1 MRLSNKNV
9 PPDALLRLKQIIGDP
24 RADPPMA
31 PLIPVS
37 RSTWYAG
44 IIAGRFPRGRKLGER
59 TVVWSAA
66 DIRQILE
73 GRDNWK

>member
-1 MRLSNKNV
+1 MSLSNQNI

-24 RADPPMA
+24 RANPPMA

-37 RSTWYAG
+37 RSAWYAG
-44 IIAGRFPRGRKLGER
+44 IQSGRFPRGRKLGER
-59 TVVWSAA
+59 TVVWSVE

-73 GRDNWK
+73 GRNSWT